1 MNMRAAFP
9 LADGPQTALAEP
21 VMVALAE
28 GVSAVFLDG
37 GMGDG
42 GKGAARARLSCTLDG
57 APAAAPCLAAS
68 FELADGGLRR
78 LALLGQP
85 LEALLD
91 RRLALALDGRAVALA
106 DPAWLQPP
114 VREAQA
120 VLERLTPGAR
130 LKFLRLLLTTGA
142 SLFLRGR
149 PAYPG
154 LVREMLA
161 LAGIEPAAPIAQA
174 AFGEQVILTYRLER
188 APQAAG
194 DPVAL
199 SATRIRPLT
208 GAALHFEARAGLL
221 HLHLPQRLEG
231 EAVVLADRPLRLA
244 AAPADLAP
252 LPATRWAAGRDAG
265 ANAWLAARLRGAAG
279 RSPALGAVAREL
291 RPEAVQPVARL
302 LHLSQTPAGLVHALE
317 LTDPE
322 GFVRAVRIERGGARV
337 EVAPLLR
344 LDGAGTLAGF
354 ARLPEGEACRV
365 SLVHHSG
372 RLRLVHDGAALRHDG
387 GVPPGFAAARAEA
400 LAAGRPESAAA
411 ALAEARATMARRN
424 LPVRIQAFGAVEAP
438 SLTLLAPAGELPDVI
453 RARAA
458 LVFAERGGRRVEIVL
473 TVAEGPRAGALRRIV
488 GEVAA
493 IAGVAHRI
501 VTHAP
506 DATPAE
512 ALRAGLGATRGCV
525 LRLGAEVLPEGR
537 GWLAAWRR
545 RLGRAEAIL
554 GGVLLGADGSIHAGG
569 TGFCGLPRELAPK
582 GRRTGAVFSD
592 EAVGLTGAGVAR
604 LLEATS
610 GHPDPATLLAALA
623 AAERAAGRA
632 TATDFGLACRRYAP
646 AGRDDAFAAELR
658 AADLARA
665 SGAAA

>member
-1 MNMRAAFP
+1 MR
-9 LADGPQTALAEP
+9 DT
-21 VMVALAE
+21 
-28 GVSAVFLDG
+28 
-37 GMGDG
+37 
-42 GKGAARARLSCTLDG
+42 
-57 APAAAPCLAAS
+57 
-68 FELADGGLRR
+68 
-78 LALLGQP
+78 
-85 LEALLD
+85 
-91 RRLALALDGRAVALA
+91 
-106 DPAWLQPP
+106 
-114 VREAQA
+114 QA
-120 VLERLTPGAR
+120 VLERLTPAAR
-130 LKFLRLLLTTGA
+130 LRFLRLLLTTGA

-161 LAGIEPAAPIAQA
+161 LAGAETAAPIAWTA
-174 AFGEQVILTYRLER
+174 CGEEVVLTYRLGA

-199 SATRIRPLT
+199 SAARIRPLT
-208 GAALHFEARAGLL
+208 GAASHFEARAGLL

-231 EAVVLADRPLRLA
+231 EAVILAERPLRLA

-265 ANAWLAARLRGAAG
+265 ARAWLAERMRGAQG

-317 LTDPE
+317 LIDPE

-337 EVAPLLR
+337 EVASTLR

-354 ARLPEGEACRV
+354 ARLPEGEGCRV

-372 RLRLVHDGAALRHDG
+372 RLRLVHDGAAPRHDG
-387 GVPPGFAAARAEA
+387 RVPPGFAAAWAEA
-400 LAAGRPESAAA
+400 LAAGRADTALA
-411 ALAEARATMARRN
+411 ALAEARATMARRI

-458 LVFAERGGRRVEIVL
+458 LAFAERGGRRAEIVL
-473 TVAEGPRAGALRRIV
+473 TVGEGPRAAALRRIV
-488 GEVAA
+488 AEAA
-493 IAGVAHRI
+493 ALTGVAHRI

-512 ALRAGLGATRGCV
+512 ALLGGLGATRGDV
-525 LRLGAEVLPEGR
+525 LILGAEVLPEGR
-537 GWLAAWRR
+537 GWLAAWRK

-554 GGVLLGADGSIHAGG
+554 GGVLLAADGSILAGG
-569 TGFCGLPRELAPK
+569 SRFHGLPRDLAPK
-582 GRRTGAVFSD
+582 GRRAGADFGD
-592 EAVGLTGAGVAR
+592 EAVGLTRAGVAR
-604 LLEATS
+604 LLEARS
-610 GHPDPATLLAALA
+610 GHPDPATLFAALA
-623 AAERAAGRA
+623 AEERAAGRT
-632 TATDFGLACRRYAP
+632 TATDFALACRRYAP
-646 AGRDDAFAAELR
+646 GGQGDAFAAELR

>member
-9 LADGPQTALAEP
+9 LAAGPQTALAEP

-37 GMGDG
+37 G
-42 GKGAARARLSCTLDG
+42 KGAARGRLTCTLDG
-57 APAAAPCLAAS
+57 APAAAPCLGTS
-68 FELADGGLRR
+68 LELADGGLRH

-85 LEALLD
+85 LGTLLD

-114 VREAQA
+114 VRDTQA
-120 VLERLTPGAR
+120 LVERLTPGAR
-130 LKFLRLLLTTGA
+130 LRFLRLLLTTGA

-161 LAGIEPAAPIAQA
+161 LAGSEPVPPIARA
-174 AFGEQVILTYRLER
+174 AFGEQVILTYRLGA
-188 APQAAG
+188 APEPAG
-194 DPVAL
+194 DPFAL
-199 SATRIRPLT
+199 SAARIRPLK

-231 EAVVLADRPLRLA
+231 EAVILAERPLRLA

-265 ANAWLAARLRGAAG
+265 ASAWLAERLRGAEG

-322 GFVRAVRIERGGARV
+322 GFVRAVRYERGGARV
-337 EVAPLLR
+337 EVASTLR

-354 ARLPEGEACRV
+354 ARLPEGEVCRV

-372 RLRLVHDGAALRHDG
+372 RLRLVHDGAAPRHDG
-387 GVPPGFAAARAEA
+387 RVPPGFAAARAEA
-400 LAAGRPESAAA
+400 LAAGRADTALA
-411 ALAEARATMARRN
+411 ALAEARATMARRD

-458 LVFAERGGRRVEIVL
+458 LVFAERGGRRAEIVL
-473 TVAEGPRAGALRRIV
+473 TVPEGPRAVALRRIV

-493 IAGVAHRI
+493 IAGLAHRI

-512 ALRAGLGATRGCV
+512 ALRAGLGATRGDV
-525 LRLGAEVLPEGR
+525 LLLGPEVLPEGR
-537 GWLAAWRR
+537 GWLAAWRK

-554 GGVLLGADGSIHAGG
+554 GGVLLAADGSILAGG
-569 TGFCGLPRELAPK
+569 SRFRGLPRDLAPK
-582 GRRTGAVFSD
+582 GRRASAAFSD
-592 EAVGLTGAGVAR
+592 EAVGLTRAGVAR
-604 LLEATS
+604 LLEARS

-623 AAERAAGRA
+623 AEERAAGRT
-632 TATDFGLACRRYAP
+632 TATDFALACRRYAP
-646 AGRDDAFAAELR
+646 TPQDDALAAELR